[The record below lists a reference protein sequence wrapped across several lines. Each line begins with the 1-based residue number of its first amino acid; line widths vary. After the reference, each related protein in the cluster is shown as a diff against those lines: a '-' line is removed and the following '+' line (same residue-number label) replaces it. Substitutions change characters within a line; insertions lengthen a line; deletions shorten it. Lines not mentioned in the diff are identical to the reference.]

1 MPNTGRLLRGL
12 VGACLTSTSM
22 VLTTRRT
29 SVLGS
34 RSEPSVDR
42 VRVVRWGL
50 QVHPCEWK
58 VRLSWNFAALSLYL
72 YFNSTSTITTCS
84 HRSQGSLSGARAT
97 PWDARPY
104 PSDPQSGRTSPPS
117 PSEPSTWQSLGFGR
131 AGRSSKDRLRHGIQ
145 CKTLYWI
152 VSRQIYKYIYKYTS
166 LACAVYHLL
175 LRHTLSMTVMNI
187 NENKGSPCF
196 FSFFFPAL
204 LRASSCCL
212 VKDILHSAF
221 PFLLCYMM
229 LYSVCSYL
237 LYFVFFLDALLP
249 LQTMVRIR
257 D

>member
-1 MPNTGRLLRGL
+1 MPNTGRLLRVL

-72 YFNSTSTITTCS
+72 YFNFTSTITTCS

-97 PWDARPY
+97 PWDARPC

-117 PSEPSTWQSLGFGR
+117 LSELSTWQSWGFGR
-131 AGRSSKDRLRHGIQ
+131 AGRSSRDHLRHGTNV
-145 CKTLYWI
+145 KLYTG
-152 VSRQIYKYIYKYTS
+152 SFQNQGMKYTS
-166 LACAVYHLL
+166 LACAVYQLL
-175 LRHTLSMTVMNI
+175 LRHTNI
-187 NENKGSPCF
+187 N
-196 FSFFFPAL
+196 
-204 LRASSCCL
+204 
-212 VKDILHSAF
+212 D
-221 PFLLCYMM
+221 CYK
-229 LYSVCSYL
+229 Y
-237 LYFVFFLDALLP
+237 
-249 LQTMVRIR
+249 
-257 D
+257 